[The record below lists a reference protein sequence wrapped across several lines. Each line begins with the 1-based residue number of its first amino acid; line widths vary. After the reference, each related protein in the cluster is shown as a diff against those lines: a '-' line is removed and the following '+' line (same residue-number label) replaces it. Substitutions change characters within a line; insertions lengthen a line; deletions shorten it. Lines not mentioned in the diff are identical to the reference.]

1 MQMDGT
7 EESDGDKDA
16 EQQQLGVRDGATHDT
31 KYPFIQEFSELI
43 HSLSIQ
49 EIESLLTPIQKRMA
63 TSLWEAENFGGSVDK
78 AKKRLEDI
86 YGKQWFKVTSFK
98 DHFTLLKDY
107 YVSVLIADH
116 KRQWDEK
123 NKKTQIQK
131 IAKINQENT

>member
-1 MQMDGT
+1 MT
-7 EESDGDKDA
+7 T
-16 EQQQLGVRDGATHDT
+16 V
-31 KYPFIQEFSELI
+31 
-43 HSLSIQ
+43 
-49 EIESLLTPIQKRMA
+49 QKRLA

-86 YGKQWFKVTSFK
+86 YGKQWFKVTTFK

-116 KRQWDEK
+116 KRQWDKK

>member
-1 MQMDGT
+1 MQMDSS
-7 EESDGDKDA
+7 EESDGDKNA
-16 EQQQLGVRDGATHDT
+16 EQQQLGVSDGATHDT
-31 KYPFIQEFSELI
+31 KYPYLQEFSELI
-43 HSLSIQ
+43 
-49 EIESLLTPIQKRMA
+49 SLLTTVQKRLA

-86 YGKQWFKVTSFK
+86 YGKQWFKVTTFK

-116 KRQWDEK
+116 KRQWDKK